1 MKRLLVLLLFVG
13 ATTMQAQNNSQ
24 LLSHYEAYYTQMKK
38 QGDRQGIINA
48 LTHLNIIAPNQ
59 ARKDTLAF
67 LYANS
72 GKYAQALNTIGFE
85 KVATDSDMA
94 VETKAVSLKALNEP
108 QRAVEQYEVLFNRK
122 PNPYLA
128 YTLTDLKLQL
138 KDVAGAEEYVTYGL
152 ANVKD
157 DMKYAYYESQPPY
170 EVPLKA
176 AFTYLKAMVQLNK
189 DQVNLDPAIAILDE
203 AIKLAPNFNLA
214 AISKQALENRKN
226 NPLGNTE
233 NKN

>member
-13 ATTMQAQNNSQ
+13 ATTIQAQTNTQ

-48 LTHLNIIAPNQ
+48 LTHLNIISPNQ
-59 ARKDTLAF
+59 ARKDTLAYV
-67 LYANS
+67 YANS
-72 GKYAQALNTIGFE
+72 GQYAQALNTIGFE

-94 VETKAVSLKALNEP
+94 VETKAVALKALNEP
-108 QRAVEQYEVLFNRK
+108 QRAAEQYEVLFSRK

-138 KDVAGAEEYVTYGL
+138 KDVAGAEEYVNYGL
-152 ANVKD
+152 ANAKD

-170 EVPLKA
+170 EVPMKA

-189 DQVNLDPAIAILDE
+189 DQTNLDPAIAILDE

-214 AISKQALENRKN
+214 ILGKQALENRKN
-226 NPLGNTE
+226 NPQGNTE
-233 NKN
+233 SKN